1 MEPPYRKDATIDP
14 RASTHYPENP
24 FQLWP
29 PIVVLRVYYS
39 NRTEELLEALIERI
53 EHQRHQRAE
62 RSTLYDPVH
71 IVVPN
76 RNMETYLELALAR
89 LTGICANV
97 RFHSSQKLFG
107 SQSKHANR
115 VLAALFTDELL
126 ENPELEPV
134 RTYLEAGGGEPQ
146 EVDRRRVQLGRELA
160 RLYADYES
168 FRPEILECWRAGL
181 FVGETDSRDVETW
194 QRRLWLELSE
204 ASDDSDVMEDVPAP
218 LHVFGMSYMP
228 RAHIELLGRIVGDV
242 YLYTLNP
249 CQEIW
254 EAISAPI
261 SRSARRYERRGK
273 DLGPG
278 EVFSVDDPF
287 RLVNA
292 GEMLPLRLWGRAGRE
307 SLRITNALTGC
318 ELLPRMKGPE
328 PGSLLEQFQRDIAL
342 RKPERKS
349 IPPDFDFEKD
359 DTIVILECTSVRR
372 ELEAI
377 GSEIWRLVA
386 LDKSDEPLRFND
398 IAVILVPSA
407 AERYQALV
415 GSVFGE
421 MHALPHNIVD
431 LPVRSE
437 SRLSEAVELLLEIP
451 TSGFTRKDVMGF
463 VTHPTVMT
471 SSSFPDASR
480 DDWLAW
486 CDALGIVRGIDR
498 NDHDDTYVE
507 KDVFNWDQGLK
518 RLALGA
524 FMSGEPSGDDRLF
537 RQGDDT
543 YLAEEISLDKL
554 SSAGS
559 FGLLVRS
566 LLSDAREAARV
577 HMTVPAWMDF
587 MSAFI
592 TSYITP
598 RSPEDERVL
607 RKCLG
612 VVSSIADLNL
622 GGKKVTYAV
631 AHELVRGE
639 LAALSGSRGQY
650 LVDGVVVSS
659 FLPMRSIPFKV
670 IFIAGLGE
678 GHFPA
683 RERRDHLDLRHV
695 QRRAGDVSTREQDKY
710 LFLETLLCTRERLY
724 LSYVARDEL
733 TGETLQPSSIVLELV
748 EALEQGYVKKIP
760 RRRYPLRRVDDA
772 MSLRTSPRAARER
785 NARALGANLRT
796 HLGRSMLPEVG
807 KLDLG
812 HDVSQVLKVVTPPA
826 SETGGGD
833 VVDPGGSVSL
843 TAMRRFLECPLQGSA
858 KFALRLRE
866 SSDEDLLS
874 REDEIFQVGALERA
888 QLLRETFRR
897 GGDAAHY
904 DELAHRFELRGWRPT
919 GIFGDAERERH
930 LRILESWRKSLSEI
944 AGSDGKDLAL
954 SSREPASHV
963 VDGTRIEWGSSSLVF
978 LSSPRIA
985 IRLCA
990 QHRNRFHPRRES
1002 LHGFLDHVFHAAA
1015 GLVLGEPYAFVAINA
1030 SPDASMAS
1038 QHQRFTF
1045 APISREAATRYL
1057 GALLEDMRG
1066 GVHDYWLPCEVVFN
1080 ELAPVPFAS
1089 TSSRF
1094 GPVPHAEDYDPPEVT
1109 RARQIVERRF
1119 GLYFESLGENR
1130 GSSA

>member
-1 MEPPYRKDATIDP
+1 M
-14 RASTHYPENP
+14 
-24 FQLWP
+24 
-29 PIVVLRVYYS
+29 LRVYYS
-39 NRTEELLEALIERI
+39 NRTEELLEALIERVSTSS
-53 EHQRHQRAE
+53 E
-62 RSTLYDPVH
+62 RTTLYDPIH

-76 RNMETYLELALAR
+76 RNMKTYLELSLAR

-97 RFHSSQKLFG
+97 QFRFSHELFRRA
-107 SQSKHANR
+107 STLANR
-115 VLAALFTDELL
+115 VLTALFTDELL
-126 ENPELEPV
+126 DNAELEPV
-134 RTYLEAGGGEPQ
+134 RTYLEAGGGEQQ

-160 RLYADYES
+160 RLYSDYES
-168 FRPEILECWRAGL
+168 FRPELLDCWRAGL
-181 FVGETDSRDVETW
+181 FIGETDSRDVETW

-204 ASDDSDVMEDVPAP
+204 ASEDTVRDVPAP
-218 LHVFGMSYMP
+218 LHVFGVSYMP
-228 RAHIELLGRIVGDV
+228 RAHIDLLGRIAGDV
-242 YLYTLNP
+242 YLYTINP

-254 EAISAPI
+254 ETISAPM

-287 RLVNA
+287 RLANA

-318 ELLPRMKGPE
+318 ELVPRIKGPE
-328 PGSLLEQFQRDIAL
+328 PGSLLEQLQRDIAL

-349 IPPDFDFEKD
+349 IPKDFDFEND
-359 DTIVILECTSVRR
+359 DSIVVVECASVRR

-377 GSEIWRLVA
+377 ASEIWRLVA
-386 LDKSDEPLRFND
+386 LDKSAEPLRFNE
-398 IAVILVPSA
+398 IAVILVPSV

-451 TSGFTRKDVMGF
+451 TSRFTRKEVMRF

-471 SSSFPDASR
+471 SFPDASR
-480 DDWLAW
+480 DDWLGW

-498 NDHDDTYVE
+498 HDQDDTYVE

-524 FMSGEPSGDDRLF
+524 FMSGEHSGDDRLF

-543 YLAEEISLDKL
+543 YLVEEIPFDKV

-559 FGLLVRS
+559 LGLFVRS

-592 TSYITP
+592 TSYVASHSH
-598 RSPEDERVL
+598 SPPHSQEDERVL

-612 VVSSIADLNL
+612 AVSSLADMNL

-631 AHELVRGE
+631 AHELVRAE
-639 LAALSGSRGQY
+639 LGALSGSRGQY

-683 RERRDHLDLRHV
+683 PERCDHLDLRHV

-710 LFLETLLCTRERLY
+710 LFLETLLSTRERLY
-724 LSYVARDEL
+724 LSYVARDEF
-733 TGETLQPSSIVLELV
+733 TGETLQPASVVLELV
-748 EALEQGYVKKIP
+748 EALEQGYVKEIA
-760 RRRYPLRRVDDA
+760 RRRYPLRRVDDPV
-772 MSLRTSPRAARER
+772 SWRTSPRAARER
-785 NARALGANLRT
+785 NARVLGDNLRT
-796 HLGRSMLPEVG
+796 HLGRSTLPEAA

-812 HDVSQVLKVVTPPA
+812 PRVQEVLKTVAPPA
-826 SETGGGD
+826 SGKD
-833 VVDPGGSVSL
+833 VVDSGGSVSVA
-843 TAMRRFLECPLQGSA
+843 AMRRFLECPLQGSA
-858 KFALRLRE
+858 RFALRLGDA
-866 SSDEDLLS
+866 SGEDPLS
-874 REDEIFQVGALERA
+874 REDKLFHAGALERA
-888 QLLRETFRR
+888 LLLREAFRR
-897 GGDAAHY
+897 GGDASNY
-904 DELAHRFELRGWRPT
+904 DELAHRFELRGERPT
-919 GIFGDAERERH
+919 GLFGDAERERQ
-930 LRILESWRKSLSEI
+930 LRILESWRKSLSEV
-944 AGSDGKDLAL
+944 AGTDGDANELAL
-954 SSREPASHV
+954 STREPASYV
-963 VDGTRIEWGSSSLVF
+963 VDGVRIELGPSALMF
-978 LSSPRIA
+978 LTSPRIA

-990 QHRNRFHPRRES
+990 QHRARFHPRRES

-1015 GLVLGEPYAFVAINA
+1015 GLVLDESYVFVAINA
-1030 SPDASMAS
+1030 PPDEALDEAS
-1038 QHQRFTF
+1038 QRFRYERFTF

-1057 GALLEDMRG
+1057 TALVEDMRR
-1066 GVHDYWLPCEVVFN
+1066 GVHDYLLPCEVAFN
-1080 ELAPVPFAS
+1080 DLEPLLPMR

-1094 GPVPHAEDYDPPEVT
+1094 GPILHPEDYDPPEEL
-1109 RARQIVERRF
+1109 RAREIVERRF
-1119 GLYFESLGENR
+1119 GLYFKSLGQSWGE
-1130 GSSA
+1130 SA

>member
-1 MEPPYRKDATIDP
+1 M
-14 RASTHYPENP
+14 
-24 FQLWP
+24 
-29 PIVVLRVYYS
+29 LRVYYS

-53 EHQRHQRAE
+53 GHQRAE

-76 RNMETYLELALAR
+76 RNLKTYLELSLAR

-97 RFHSSQKLFG
+97 HFHTSHELFRRP
-107 SQSKHANR
+107 STLANR
-115 VLAALFTDELL
+115 VLTALFTDELL
-126 ENPELEPV
+126 DNAELEPV
-134 RTYLEAGGGEPQ
+134 RTYLEAGGDEQQ
-146 EVDRRRVQLGRELA
+146 EVDRRRVQLARELA

-168 FRPEILECWRAGL
+168 YRPEFLDCWRAGL
-181 FVGETDSRDVETW
+181 FIGETDSRDVETW

-204 ASDDSDVMEDVPAP
+204 ASDDNDIMGEVPAP
-218 LHVFGMSYMP
+218 LHVFGVSYMP
-228 RAHIELLGRIVGDV
+228 RAHIDLLGRIAGDV

-287 RLVNA
+287 RLANA
-292 GEMLPLRLWGRAGRE
+292 GEMLPLRLWGRTGRE

-318 ELLPRMKGPE
+318 ELVPRIKGPE

-349 IPPDFDFEKD
+349 IPKDFDFEND
-359 DTIVILECTSVRR
+359 DSIVVVECASVRR

-377 GSEIWRLVA
+377 GSEIWRLLA

-398 IAVILVPSA
+398 IAVILAPAV
-407 AERYQALV
+407 AERYQALI

-421 MHALPHNIVD
+421 MHALPHNMVD
-431 LPVRSE
+431 LPLRSE

-451 TSGFTRKDVMGF
+451 SSGFSRKEIMGF
-463 VTHPTVMT
+463 VTHPTVIG
-471 SSSFPDASR
+471 SFPDASR

-498 NDHDDTYVE
+498 HDRDDTYVE

-524 FMSGEPSGDDRLF
+524 FMSGEQSGDDRLF
-537 RQGDDT
+537 RQGNDT
-543 YLAEEISLDKL
+543 YLAEEIPLDKL

-559 FGLLVRS
+559 FGLFVRS

-592 TSYITP
+592 TSYVAP
-598 RSPEDERVL
+598 HPYAPSHSPPHSLPHLLEDERVL
-607 RKCLG
+607 RKCLRA
-612 VVSSIADLNL
+612 VSSLADMNL
-622 GGKKVTYAV
+622 GGKKVSYAV
-631 AHELVRGE
+631 AHELVRAE
-639 LAALSGSRGQY
+639 LGALSGSRGQY

-659 FLPMRSIPFKV
+659 FLPMRAIPFKV
-670 IFIAGLGE
+670 IFIAGLGG

-683 RERRDHLDLRHV
+683 PERRDHLDLRHV
-695 QRRAGDVSTREQDKY
+695 QRRAGDVSKRERDKY
-710 LFLETLLCTRERLY
+710 LFLETLLSTRERLY

-733 TGETLQPSSIVLELV
+733 TGATLQPSSVVLELV
-748 EALEQGYVKKIP
+748 EALEQGYVREIL
-760 RRRYPLRRVDDA
+760 RRRYPLRRVDDPV
-772 MSLRTSPRAARER
+772 SWRTSPRAARER
-785 NARALGANLRT
+785 NACALGENLRT
-796 HLGRSMLPEVG
+796 HLGRSTLPEVG

-812 HDVSQVLKVVTPPA
+812 PRVQEVLKAVAPPA
-826 SETGGGD
+826 SGKLAGD
-833 VVDPGGSVSL
+833 VIDMGGSVSV
-843 TAMRRFLECPLQGSA
+843 AAIRRFLECPLQGSA
-858 KFALRLRE
+858 RFALRLGDSPE
-866 SSDEDLLS
+866 EDPLS
-874 REDEIFQVGALERA
+874 REDELFHAGALERA
-888 QLLRETFRR
+888 LLLRETFRR
-897 GGDAAHY
+897 GGDATSY
-904 DELAHRFELRGWRPT
+904 DELAHRFELRGERPT
-919 GIFGDAERERH
+919 GLFGDAERERH
-930 LRILESWRKSLSEI
+930 LRILESWHKSLSEV
-944 AGSDGKDLAL
+944 AGTDGENGKDLAL
-954 SSREPASHV
+954 STREPASFAL
-963 VDGTRIEWGSSSLVF
+963 DGARIELGPSSLLF
-978 LSSPRIA
+978 LASPRIA

-990 QHRNRFHPRRES
+990 QHRSRFHPRRES

-1015 GLVLGEPYAFVAINA
+1015 GLTLGEPYAFVAINA
-1030 SPDASMAS
+1030 LPDEEK
-1038 QHQRFTF
+1038 HHFERFTF

-1057 GALLEDMRG
+1057 VALVEDMRR
-1066 GVHDYWLPCEVVFN
+1066 GVHDYLLPCEVALN
-1080 ELAPVPFAS
+1080 DLEPLPPPR

-1094 GPVPHAEDYDPPEVT
+1094 GPILHPEDYDPPGEP
-1109 RARQIVERRF
+1109 RAREIVERRF
-1119 GLYFESLGENR
+1119 GLYFESLGQNWEKS
-1130 GSSA
+1130 G